1 MKITIVRR
9 ISQIFFFALF
19 LWFCIVSTFGQEFWQ
34 LRGWPVNWFLQLDPL
49 VALGNLLTT
58 RSLYS
63 GLIWALATIAVTAV
77 LGRFFCGWLCP
88 FGSIHH
94 FMGYL
99 GARGRSARERIASNR
114 YRGAQSI
121 KYYILIVLLSSAAG
135 AFMVSLANSAEWNPA
150 VPVGVLLAAALA
162 FALSRKIAPKIRSAI
177 SAFLALA
184 AVWTAAGFF
193 LNLDGIIAA
202 SLQTGLLDPIPLVY
216 RSMNLVLL
224 PFSDSVFHFTSANQR
239 HYEGTWL
246 IALLFFAAVFL
257 NLKIPRFYCRFV
269 CPLGALYGILGRY
282 SLWRIGKKQAECSD
296 CRLCDSRC
304 EGACE
309 PGERIRIPECVL
321 CMNCLHTC
329 KDDLV
334 GYNPYRSASGEE
346 LSPDLSRRGFVV
358 TSISGIAAIPFLRL
372 DGSMDR
378 NWNPGLVR
386 PPGTLSEP
394 EFLER
399 CIKCGQCA
407 RVCPTNVIDL
417 DALRGGFEA
426 LWTPVLNFRT
436 GSSGCQLNCV
446 ACGHICPTA
455 AIRPITL
462 EEKLGQGP
470 FQKNG
475 PIRLGTAFVDRG
487 RCLPWAMDKPCIVC
501 QENCP
506 VSPKA
511 IFVKEV
517 FTTVRD
523 GVLGTGKVSG
533 SVIELQKPD
542 LKSERFG
549 TGDFFILFE
558 NGGIKTR
565 KRIQANTE
573 NSIILESGIP
583 NEINPSDIKSVE
595 LQVRLQYPQIDP
607 ERCIGCG
614 ICEHECPVSGLKA
627 IRVTAEGES
636 RNRKHSLLLK

>member
-1 MKITIVRR
+1 M
-9 ISQIFFFALF
+9 
-19 LWFCIVSTFGQEFWQ
+19 
-34 LRGWPVNWFLQLDPL
+34 RGWPVNWFLQLDPL

-58 RSLYS
+58 RSVYA
-63 GLIWALATIAVTAV
+63 GLVWALVTIAVTAV

-94 FMGYL
+94 FIGYI
-99 GARGRSARERIASNR
+99 GARGRSAKERIASNR

-135 AFMVSLANSAEWNPA
+135 AFLLNLANSAEWSTA
-150 VPVGVLLAAALA
+150 AILGGILILAAAIAVSGRL
-162 FALSRKIAPKIRSAI
+162 APKIRFAI
-177 SAFLALA
+177 TAFFVFLAI
-184 AVWTAAGFF
+184 WMAAGFF
-193 LNLDGIIAA
+193 LNLDGIVAA

-216 RSMNLVLL
+216 RSINLVLL
-224 PFSDSVFHFTSANQR
+224 PFSDSVFHFTSTAQR

-246 IALLFFAAVFL
+246 VALIFLAAVFL

-269 CPLGALYGILGRY
+269 CPLGALYGILGRFA
-282 SLWRIGKKQAECSD
+282 LWRIGKKQAECSN

-309 PGERIRIPECVL
+309 PGERIRIAECVL

-334 GYNPYRSASGEE
+334 GYNLHRSASGEV

-358 TSISGIAAIPFLRL
+358 ASLSGIAAIPLLRL
-372 DGSMDR
+372 DGTMDR

-386 PPGTLSEP
+386 PPGALAEP
-394 EFLER
+394 EFLLR

-407 RVCPTNVIDL
+407 RICPTNVIDF
-417 DALRGGFEA
+417 DTSRGGIED
-426 LWTPVLNFRT
+426 LWTPVLNFRS

-462 EEKLGQGP
+462 DEKLGRGP
-470 FQKNG
+470 FEKDG

-487 RCLPWAMDKPCIVC
+487 RRLPWAMDKPCIVC

-517 FTTVRD
+517 FATIRN
-523 GVLGTGKVSG
+523 GVLETTKASG
-533 SVIELQKPD
+533 AVLELQKAD
-542 LKSERFG
+542 LKPERFG

-558 NGGIKTR
+558 NGGNTVR

-573 NSIILESGIP
+573 NSIILESAIP
-583 NEINPSDIKSVE
+583 KEVTASDIKKVE

-607 ERCIGCG
+607 ERCVGCG
-614 ICEHECPVSGLKA
+614 ICEHECPVTGLKA
-627 IRVTAEGES
+627 IRVSAEGES